1 MSSFFCSAWEMSAS
15 GPSQSPDWL
24 KQIQETASKDYQT
37 LDIIILLIFLGTL
50 SIYDHR
56 PFTSPSNVFISASYS
71 LYQSLRYPHF
81 IFMFSCCAS
90 TLNQSRNSISVFSLL
105 LHFLQKKKQ
114 RAKLRWKPSYS
125 TWCFQSLTRYI
136 LPTLTA
142 THWAVKLQTVESQH
156 IFGWCWSTNEK
167 KLSAFNLYIR

>member
-1 MSSFFCSAWEMSAS
+1 MSRFFCSAWEMSAS

-24 KQIQETASKDYQT
+24 KQIQERVSKDYQT
-37 LDIIILLIFLGTL
+37 LDIITLLIFLGTL
-50 SIYDHR
+50 SISDQR

-105 LHFLQKKKQ
+105 LHFLQKK
-114 RAKLRWKPSYS
+114 
-125 TWCFQSLTRYI
+125 T
-136 LPTLTA
+136 
-142 THWAVKLQTVESQH
+142 ESQTKVKAI
-156 IFGWCWSTNEK
+156 IFYVMFPESD
-167 KLSAFNLYIR
+167 SLYITYLDCNSLGSQTSNSRISAYLWLMLKYK